1 MTSHRRNAQREQRAA
16 KVREAYERID
26 AGQSVTSIA
35 QALGISRAHLYRAM
49 SEFPR
54 QPAGA
59 APAGTDPL
67 LE

>member
-1 MTSHRRNAQREQRAA
+1 MTSHRRDIQRVARAA
-16 KVREAYERID
+16 KAREAYERID
-26 AGQSVTSIA
+26 AGESVTSIA
-35 QALGISRAHLYRAM
+35 RSLGISRAHLYRAM